1 MSSSRGKRP
10 SQENEFNPCD
20 ETYYFDQ
27 PVYDY
32 SSSQW
37 PLIPDENS
45 FENPPHISSFGNSA
59 TADALTN
66 ITQVLYDESD
76 DFHDQIPQPHYSAE
90 SEWFQTYEESV
101 MVDALTNVIRGVEL
115 SDSHD
120 QIPQSQP
127 TEEQGGNNSATTSK
141 KKYVG
146 VWKKL
151 SGYAAAIQN
160 NGKRE
165 WLGSFKSPEEAAL
178 AYDQAAIRYR
188 GPQTGLNFPQ
198 VPIASQTNFGDNNHP
213 IDDTVSLTHKRGK
226 KEATSIYV
234 GVRRRKW
241 EDAYAVE
248 IGHKGKKKWIGTF
261 KTEEEAA
268 VAYDEAALRLRGPK
282 AKLNFPDRVQTGS
295 QSNFEDTDAPISNF
309 CDMVPLTHDQTP
321 DEECNYAG
329 PYANLEWTDPNN
341 EHHFDKHDDQFDSEY
356 PYNYYDEN

>member
-66 ITQVLYDESD
+66 ITKVLYDVSA
-76 DFHDQIPQPHYSAE
+76 DFHDQTPQPHYSAE

-127 TEEQGGNNSATTSK
+127 TEEQAKPSK
-141 KKYVG
+141 KKYVEL
-146 VWKKL
+146 WKTI
-151 SGYAAAIQN
+151 S
-160 NGKRE
+160 
-165 WLGSFKSPEEAAL
+165 GSFKTS
-178 AYDQAAIRYR
+178 D
-188 GPQTGLNFPQ
+188 GGK
-198 VPIASQTNFGDNNHP
+198 TNFEDNHP
-213 IDDTVSLTHKRGK
+213 IDDTVSVIDHGAIR
-226 KEATSIYV
+226 
-234 GVRRRKW
+234 
-241 EDAYAVE
+241 
-248 IGHKGKKKWIGTF
+248 KGKKAATTRRNVGFYRRPNGTYVARIQHDRKRETLGTF
-261 KTEEEAA
+261 ETAEEAA
-268 VAYDEAALRLRGPK
+268 AAYNEAAMRLRSSK

-309 CDMVPLTHDQTP
+309 CDMVPLSHDQTP
-321 DEECNYAG
+321 DEEYNYAG
-329 PYANLEWTDPNN
+329 PYANLEWKDPNN
-341 EHHFDKHDDQFDSEY
+341 EQHFDKHDYQFDSEY